1 VLEHQISIKT
11 IKAISFCAL
20 LVTIVITPWWS
31 VDAFTPIKFAV
42 TLLGTTI
49 VIVAYGSGPIRAIIF
64 SKYQRV
70 LYISFLFTVTASAF
84 RSPKG
89 LSASFFGSTER
100 LLGLGSVLS
109 LGTLM
114 FIVFNTT
121 RQVNRSDLLKVVL
134 SSIRVSNILVVGLF
148 FFQLNGFGVERFD
161 NIYAVPVSTLGNPN
175 FLACFIAMSS
185 IAWIPKLISDRE
197 SIYSKSGTLL
207 ILMISLYGMTRSS
220 SLQGILLFAA
230 GLVCFSLLV
239 LIHSKKLSV
248 AKIGT
253 SVLALL
259 IILVIAFSKIET
271 LQLNSLL
278 YQQTLQLRIL
288 YWKIAVRMLLEQ
300 PYFGWGFSSYF
311 DNFRIFQSEQEYMS
325 FGAGVVSDSA
335 HNYFLDFAVVG
346 GLSLAIFFGI
356 ILIIMIRAVYLY
368 IWRSINPKEAESS
381 QIEFTL
387 VSLVVVFVMQS
398 LINPFNMAIA
408 FWGTVILGCTLSLGS
423 NVVEKGVRFKE
434 KRIEQ
439 KKRKYSPVIIG
450 VIKLFVCLLLS
461 PTFAIKAYRTDHDF
475 RSAAETGN
483 LGQLVNVALESPISY
498 YRFNAITSELL
509 RESDIPD
516 YLRTSANTVPP
527 DQLKQIVLDLSYKM
541 IEVNQ
546 QHLVAWI
553 NVYRTEKS
561 LYKREKALRKIRDLD
576 PHNPQWKASQP

>member
-1 VLEHQISIKT
+1 MLEHQISIKT

-439 KKRKYSPVIIG
+439 KKRKYSPVKIG

-561 LYKREKALRKIRDLD
+561 LYKREKALRKIRNLD
-576 PHNPQWKASQP
+576 PHNPQWKASQS

>member
-1 VLEHQISIKT
+1 MLEHQTSIKT
-11 IKAISFCAL
+11 MKAISFCAL

-42 TLLGTTI
+42 TLLGTTV

-70 LYISFLFTVTASAF
+70 LYISFLFTVTSSAF

-207 ILMISLYGMTRSS
+207 ILVISLYGMTRSS

-253 SVLALL
+253 SLLALL
-259 IILVIAFSKIET
+259 TILVIAFSKIET

-356 ILIIMIRAVYLY
+356 ILIIMSRAVYLY

-381 QIEFTL
+381 QVEFTL

-439 KKRKYSPVIIG
+439 KKRKYSPLKVG
-450 VIKLFVCLLLS
+450 VIKLFVCSLLS
-461 PTFAIKAYRTDHDF
+461 PTFAIKPYRTDHDF

-483 LGQLVNVALESPISY
+483 LSQLVNVALESPISY

-527 DQLKQIVLDLSYKM
+527 DQLKQIVLNLSYKM

-561 LYKREKALRKIRDLD
+561 LYKREEALRKIRDLD

>member
-1 VLEHQISIKT
+1 MLEQQISIKT

-561 LYKREKALRKIRDLD
+561 LYKREKALRKIRNLD
-576 PHNPQWKASQP
+576 PHNPQWKASQS